1 MTCPLCQ
8 SQNNKKELF
17 IAKNVFISSGKLD
30 KNPTSIN
37 NYKHINNIK
46 IWGGDIAKV
55 ITQ

>member
-46 IWGGDIAKV
+46 IGGGGIL
-55 ITQ
+55 QR